1 VERNLECDPFLLWIA
16 ELECD
21 PKKTDQSQAC
31 KRVVNSDQNGKRKK
45 IMKLA
50 KLYMLNETY
59 NAVEK
64 YHGKDDEAL
73 RQKSFCSSYSIVS
86 PLFQ

>member
-1 VERNLECDPFLLWIA
+1 M
-16 ELECD
+16 
-21 PKKTDQSQAC
+21 
-31 KRVVNSDQNGKRKK
+31 GKRKK

-64 YHGKDDEAL
+64 RTGKKMRLLDEEEAVEVPKRREWSKEWL
-73 RQKSFCSSYSIVS
+73 LKRDQ
-86 PLFQ
+86 PDG